1 LIGGL
6 VIGGLLAMFIHR
18 KEKDNNKENINL
30 LGPKKKRKRLSFK
43 IRLPRL
49 PKLKMKLFKFG
60 GKESKSK
67 MPEKIHE
74 YKYEEPVAT
83 YEMTEQIDPYKE
95 NAVQGQTRMER
106 RRNRYNA

>member
-1 LIGGL
+1 
-6 VIGGLLAMFIHR
+6 
-18 KEKDNNKENINL
+18 
-30 LGPKKKRKRLSFK
+30 
-43 IRLPRL
+43 
-49 PKLKMKLFKFG
+49 MKLFKFG

-95 NAVQGQTRMER
+95 MQFKVKQGWNAEEIGIMHNEV
-106 RRNRYNA
+106 